1 VLRERLL
8 KNFDKFWIENMH
20 GNRNIS
26 EYAPD
31 GRTSETVFAQEGFSP
46 GIRQGVVISLWVKTG
61 QPDTLKQVFYCDSFN
76 QAKADERRKALLSSL
91 DDPHRQT
98 KYAKVSPTKGNRL
111 SFKPSNVGDSYASWL
126 TLPDLAEIRSDGV
139 FEKRAGAL
147 IDIERTTLSSRMRA
161 YFDPEKRLSELATIV
176 PGLARDAARFDATK
190 AREKVLKCESF
201 SDSRIV
207 RLAVRP
213 FDVRYCYYSPTRPLW
228 NEPRPTLRQHF
239 GNSNKFL
246 VSRLKTGATGISS
259 PIYMSSALIDGQIIS
274 VNPSA
279 IPLQLTTGNA
289 ASQDDWF
296 SITKAN
302 LSEVSRR
309 YLTALGLPNPDT
321 DQSTAELIWMHALA
335 IGYSPAY
342 LHDNADGIRENWPRI
357 PLPASKEALL
367 ASAVL
372 GRDVAAL
379 LDTEASVPGVTSGAI
394 RDELKPIAVVSRV
407 GSGALTAAEF
417 ALTAG
422 WGSGGQGG
430 ITMPGKGKTEP
441 RAAGPDEQA
450 AGFGAAPTLDVYL
463 NATAYW
469 KNVPQPVWDFTIGG
483 YQVIKKW
490 LSYRDQRVLGRPLTM
505 AEIMEVTAMARRLAA
520 LVLLQPQL
528 DENYL
533 AVAEATWAFDKAA

>member
-1 VLRERLL
+1 
-8 KNFDKFWIENMH
+8 
-20 GNRNIS
+20 
-26 EYAPD
+26 
-31 GRTSETVFAQEGFSP
+31 
-46 GIRQGVVISLWVKTG
+46 
-61 QPDTLKQVFYCDSFN
+61 
-76 QAKADERRKALLSSL
+76 
-91 DDPHRQT
+91 
-98 KYAKVSPTKGNRL
+98 
-111 SFKPSNVGDSYASWL
+111 
-126 TLPDLAEIRSDGV
+126 
-139 FEKRAGAL
+139 
-147 IDIERTTLSSRMRA
+147 
-161 YFDPEKRLSELATIV
+161 
-176 PGLARDAARFDATK
+176 
-190 AREKVLKCESF
+190 
-201 SDSRIV
+201 
-207 RLAVRP
+207 
-213 FDVRYCYYSPTRPLW
+213 
-228 NEPRPTLRQHF
+228 
-239 GNSNKFL
+239 
-246 VSRLKTGATGISS
+246 
-259 PIYMSSALIDGQIIS
+259 
-274 VNPSA
+274 
-279 IPLQLTTGNA
+279 
-289 ASQDDWF
+289 
-296 SITKAN
+296 
-302 LSEVSRR
+302 
-309 YLTALGLPNPDT
+309 
-321 DQSTAELIWMHALA
+321 MHALA